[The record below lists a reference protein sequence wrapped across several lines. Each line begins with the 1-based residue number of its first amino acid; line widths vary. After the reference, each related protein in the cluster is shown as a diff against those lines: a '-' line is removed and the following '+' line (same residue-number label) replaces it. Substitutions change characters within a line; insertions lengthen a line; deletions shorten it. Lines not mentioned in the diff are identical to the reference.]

1 LIFATTTNAAM
12 AARQATTVTPIVFAE
27 VTGDP
32 VKLGLVQSIA
42 RPGGNI
48 TGVNSLTVE
57 LNPKRLEILKEL
69 IPDLKHVLLVYDA
82 ADPES
87 AMGARGYRDAARQ
100 LGIRLVEK
108 TPRTQEEAREAILGA
123 RRSEVHAIVFPAS
136 GLALNIPGFV
146 LEATSRQQIPAIFG

>member
-1 LIFATTTNAAM
+1 LGPEPLWAQKSEPTRIGVLTDSWGPTPATIGLRDGLTALGYRESEHFDIGVRFTQGDVGALLQAAPHLLAARSDLICATTTNAAM

-69 IPDLKHVLLVYDA
+69 IPGLKHVLLV
-82 ADPES
+82 
-87 AMGARGYRDAARQ
+87 
-100 LGIRLVEK
+100 
-108 TPRTQEEAREAILGA
+108 
-123 RRSEVHAIVFPAS
+123 
-136 GLALNIPGFV
+136 
-146 LEATSRQQIPAIFG
+146 